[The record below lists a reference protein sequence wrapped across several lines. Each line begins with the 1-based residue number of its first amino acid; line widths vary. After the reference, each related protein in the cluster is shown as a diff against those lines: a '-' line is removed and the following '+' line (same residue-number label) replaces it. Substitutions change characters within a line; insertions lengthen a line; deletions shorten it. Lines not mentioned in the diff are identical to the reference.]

1 MCMVFISCS
10 VVLCLL
16 CRVALCCNPLCC
28 LFCCMALYCDLLC
41 RVCFVA
47 LRCVVLRSVVSPL
60 CNVSVELH
68 CVVIRCV
75 VLHCDPLNFV
85 ALCCVALLTSSPFLV
100 FRLC

>member
-1 MCMVFISCS
+1 MSVVSCCVVLQS
-10 VVLCLL
+10 VVLSVLL
-16 CRVALCCNPLCC
+16 HCVVLRSVVSC
-28 LFCCMALYCDLLC
+28 LFCCI
-41 RVCFVA
+41 A

-75 VLHCDPLNFV
+75 VLRCDPLNFV